1 MTGLSSAL
9 QQLFSKR
16 EFHSSNKTQ
25 FCGKYQQMRGK
36 LHVPLLPA
44 QPHPSDFIQLLNI
57 PRSWCEKKMRA
68 TSCARKRWLGKSC
81 IVSLSARLLYVSLKW
96 INLKQ
101 AIRNSLKLLVYIIM
115 QSATCLNIPEQGKAK
130 QYTRVM

>member
-1 MTGLSSAL
+1 MSRYYPLNRTQAI
-9 QQLFSKR
+9 
-16 EFHSSNKTQ
+16 SSN
-25 FCGKYQQMRGK
+25 CLIYRGVGAK
-36 LHVPLLPA
+36 
-44 QPHPSDFIQLLNI
+44 
-57 PRSWCEKKMRA
+57 RRCERLRA
-68 TSCARKRWLGKSC
+68 MKRWLGKSC
-81 IVSLSARLLYVSLKW
+81 IVSLSARLLYVSLKR